1 MNENIDFIVLEQ
13 DDGAG
18 CALIA
23 ATVEGAV
30 PAIDGYNTP
39 YIVAEGY
46 DHAARDWENCRL
58 FDDIGKAKLAY
69 EKLRGRDY
77 SLDADMPDSIA
88 FRAKRSDIGTDDY
101 RAKDFY
107 KNAYRLIDDSYTAIA
122 WRSEDRSLVYLAV
135 ADRGNE
141 LSVVHFPASALE
153 GLDSPALSHED
164 LFDVLGAVQDLHV
177 GDAYAESDAVA
188 EFARTCGRRHRSGL
202 PCWSGPGMENSI
214 LRSSSD
220 SPPTRTRARRGPS
233 ADFPTRSWKARS
245 RRRPPRW
252 TPSLAIFA
260 ARSCSIGASCC
271 VPKRRAGC
279 TSLAAARWKRGA
291 ATRRPW
297 PPRPR
302 RPRLSATAAPSSTE
316 ATSISKPAA
325 GNASRRPIR

>member
-1 MNENIDFIVLEQ
+1 MNENIDFIVLEH

-18 CALIA
+18 CALIV

-39 YIVAEGY
+39 YVVAKGY
-46 DHAARDWENCRL
+46 DHAARDWEDCRL

-88 FRAKRSDIGTDDY
+88 FRAKHSDIGTDDY
-101 RAKDFY
+101 CAKDFY

-141 LSVVHFPASALE
+141 LSVLHFPASALE

-188 EFARTCGRRHRSGL
+188 EFARTS
-202 PCWSGPGMENSI
+202 
-214 LRSSSD
+214 
-220 SPPTRTRARRGPS
+220 RAAASFRPSVLVWARDGELDLEVVKRFATDPYAREKRPS

-252 TPSLAIFA
+252 TPSPAIFA

-271 VPKRRAGC
+271 APKRRAGC
-279 TSLAAARWKRGA
+279 TSLAAARWKGGGRDPQALA
-291 ATRRPW
+291 A
-297 PPRPR
+297 
-302 RPRLSATAAPSSTE
+302 AA
-316 ATSISKPAA
+316 SKAA
-325 GNASRRPIR
+325 SERDGGTVEHGGNKHQ

>member
-1 MNENIDFIVLEQ
+1 MNESIDSIVLEH

-30 PAIDGYNTP
+30 PAIDGYSTP

-46 DHAARDWENCRL
+46 DHAARDWEDCRL

-88 FRAKRSDIGTDDY
+88 FRAKHSDIGTDDY

-141 LSVVHFPASALE
+141 LSVLHFPASALE
-153 GLDSPALSHED
+153 ELDSPALSHED

-177 GDAYAESDAVA
+177 GNAYAESDAVA
-188 EFARTCGRRHRSGL
+188 EFARTSRAAASFRRSVLVWARDGELDLEVVKRFATDPYAREKRAIRGLPDAQLESEIAKAAAALDSKPRHLRSPELQHRSV
-202 PCWSGPGMENSI
+202 M
-214 LRSSSD
+214 LR
-220 SPPTRTRARRGPS
+220 TEKARRLHES
-233 ADFPTRSWKARS
+233 
-245 RRRPPRW
+245 
-252 TPSLAIFA
+252 
-260 ARSCSIGASCC
+260 RSCEMERGGRDPQA
-271 VPKRRAGC
+271 
-279 TSLAAARWKRGA
+279 LAAAASKA
-291 ATRRPW
+291 ASERDGGTV
-297 PPRPR
+297 
-302 RPRLSATAAPSSTE
+302 E
-316 ATSISKPAA
+316 HG
-325 GNASRRPIR
+325 GNKHQ